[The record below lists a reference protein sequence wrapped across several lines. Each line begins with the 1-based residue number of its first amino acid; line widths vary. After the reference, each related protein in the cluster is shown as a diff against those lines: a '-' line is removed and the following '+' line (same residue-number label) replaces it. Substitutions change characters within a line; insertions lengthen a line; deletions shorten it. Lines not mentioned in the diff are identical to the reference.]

1 VHLPA
6 LVLLATVAC
15 AAEAAPEFRAQ
26 FRVSLRPAEDAAKAT
41 IRIVQPDGALKELR
55 LDMPASAYEA
65 VTGEGTIRRD
75 GDTVRWRVP
84 ARGGE
89 LRYRVTLTHARG
101 TGGYDALVTPDWALF
116 RADDAFPPA
125 AATLRP
131 GAAGR
136 SELLLDVP
144 EGWSGFSPYL
154 PDAAGRLAVTGAQ
167 RRYTRPA
174 GWVIAGRLGSR
185 MDVIGGTT
193 VRIVAPRGEPVAR
206 VPMLALLRWT
216 LPVLQARLE
225 TVPPYLLVVSA
236 GDPMW
241 RGGLSAPT
249 SLYLHAERP
258 LISENATSPL
268 LHEVLHVVAPVPTE
282 PEHDWIDEGVAEY
295 LALRIL
301 RDSGSISAERFDDA
315 IGTFRSR
322 GAGVRTM
329 LTRTAARDVTA
340 RAVAIFADVDSELA
354 RLTGGRADLFDLVRR
369 AAREERGLDLE
380 RLRALAAEVAGGRPV
395 AALSPAKVP
404 LRR

>member
-1 VHLPA
+1 MRLQA

-15 AAEAAPEFRAQ
+15 SAQATPEFRAQ
-26 FRVSLRPAEDAAKAT
+26 FRVSLRPAEDAANAA

-55 LDMPASAYEA
+55 LAMPTAAFDGVAGDGS
-65 VTGEGTIRRD
+65 IRRD

-101 TGGYDALVTPDWALF
+101 NGGYDALVTRDWALF

-131 GAAGR
+131 GAGGR

-144 EGWSGFSPYL
+144 DGWTSFSPYL
-154 PDAAGRLAVTGAQ
+154 PDAAGRLAVTGAE
-167 RRYTRPA
+167 RRYARPV

-193 VRIVAPRGEPVAR
+193 VRIAAPRGEPVPR

-216 LPVLQARLE
+216 LPVLQARLD
-225 TVPPYLLVVSA
+225 TIPPYLLVVST

-268 LHEVLHVVAPVPTE
+268 LHEVLHVVAPVPTA

-295 LALRIL
+295 LALRVL
-301 RDSGSISAERFDDA
+301 RDSGSISPARFDDA
-315 IGTFRSR
+315 IGTFRTR
-322 GAGVRTM
+322 GAAVRTM
-329 LTRTAARDVTA
+329 LTRNAARDVTA
-340 RAVAIFADVDSELA
+340 RAVAIFADVDAELA
-354 RLTGGRADLFDLVRR
+354 RVTGGRADVYDLVRR
-369 AAREERGLDLE
+369 AGREDRGIDLD
-380 RLRALAAEVAGGRPV
+380 RLRALAAEVAGGRAL

-404 LRR
+404 VRP